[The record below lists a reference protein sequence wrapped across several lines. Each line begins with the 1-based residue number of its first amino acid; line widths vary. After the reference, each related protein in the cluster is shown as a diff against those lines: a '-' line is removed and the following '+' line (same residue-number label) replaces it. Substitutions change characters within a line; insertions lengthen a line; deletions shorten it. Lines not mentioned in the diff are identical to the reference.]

1 MYVWIKAITGH
12 NNLAYFQ
19 SKINPVI
26 SPTCRLCNMEDETI
40 HNLMTT
46 CSRLAAKQL
55 SILDNKIPLPDLAW
69 SIKKL
74 MRFIQLPEVE
84 SLLDYDSEHV
94 MKEIIYI
101 EHNYSDD
108 SEE

>member
-1 MYVWIKAITGH
+1 
-12 NNLAYFQ
+12 
-19 SKINPVI
+19 
-26 SPTCRLCNMEDETI
+26 MEDETI
-40 HNLMTT
+40 HHLMTT